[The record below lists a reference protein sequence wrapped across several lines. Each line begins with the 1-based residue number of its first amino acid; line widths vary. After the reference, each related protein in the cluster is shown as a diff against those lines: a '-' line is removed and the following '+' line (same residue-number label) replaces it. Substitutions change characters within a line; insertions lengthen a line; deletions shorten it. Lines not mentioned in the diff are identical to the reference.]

1 MRHQIVAAAAVALA
15 AIVSS
20 TLYAQAPSSAKNY
33 VPPKTPWG
41 DPDLQGTFTNKDEN
55 GIPMERPTQ
64 FEGRRVDEVSSG
76 ELSEITG
83 QRNKAAEQ
91 IAPGIGGAETG
102 AGPVHWYEYY
112 NAKNSRAWLI
122 VYPADGRI
130 PQKTP
135 EAQQRLAA
143 LAAAQR
149 THGEADS
156 AEVRSLYDRCITR
169 GV

>member
-1 MRHQIVAAAAVALA
+1 MRHRIAAAAAVALA
-15 AIVSS
+15 AIASS
-20 TLYAQAPSSAKNY
+20 TSYAQAPPSAASRTSASSAKNY

-64 FEGRRVDEVSSG
+64 FEGRRIDEVSSG
-76 ELSEITG
+76 ELSEITS

-112 NAKNSRAWLI
+112 NARNSRAWLI
-122 VYPADGRI
+122 VDPADGRI
-130 PQKTP
+130 PQKT
-135 EAQQRLAA
+135 
-143 LAAAQR
+143 
-149 THGEADS
+149 
-156 AEVRSLYDRCITR
+156 
-169 GV
+169 